1 MYMYTYTNLGV
12 VSHERVQML
21 ELWFEYVAA
30 LHENVG
36 ARVDAVDHL
45 RLDFL
50 QVLRQLFL
58 KAHKNDGR
66 LVQLLQFDIRE
77 L

>member
-1 MYMYTYTNLGV
+1 
-12 VSHERVQML
+12 ML

-30 LHENVG
+30 LYENVG

-50 QVLRQLFL
+50 QVLNQLFL
-58 KAHKNDGR
+58 KAHKNHGR